1 MRAMPIRT
9 SSAIAACAALG
20 LLLASCSSTPPP
32 SRTVK
37 QSGPTVKAIPGLNI
51 NRAHKDG
58 APWWD
63 VDVSRI
69 PDAIPTLHTGPYK
82 ANPYTVLGKTYFP
95 LSDSRTYSQTG
106 TASWYG
112 TKFHGQNTANGEVY
126 DLYGMSAAHKTLPLP
141 SYVRVTNLDNNRTVI
156 LRVNDRGPFYSDR
169 IIDLSYAAAKKLG
182 YAENGTARVKVEG
195 IDPSQYWA
203 QRGKPAPLM
212 LDQPQ
217 VASSNPPPQQPAA
230 PVITASAG
238 TIEQWTPPPQ
248 QHAAPVTPVPIDAKK
263 NASGQASGLFLQVGA
278 FANPDAAELLRSKLS
293 GMVRAP
299 VFVSSIAR
307 NQQTLYRVRMGPVD
321 TPGEAQQLQNSVR
334 SANLGSPSVVTSDQ

>member
-1 MRAMPIRT
+1 MRALPMNKPLKLM
-9 SSAIAACAALG
+9 AFAALAV
-20 LLLASCSSTPPP
+20 LLASCSTSRAPTQKSSTAVR
-32 SRTVK
+32 S
-37 QSGPTVKAIPGLNI
+37 APGLDI

-69 PDAIPTLHTGPYK
+69 PDATPTLHTGPYK
-82 ANPYTVLGKTYFP
+82 AAPYSVLGKTYFP
-95 LSDSRTYSQTG
+95 LQESKTYVQSG

-182 YAENGTARVKVEG
+182 YAETGTARVKVEG
-195 IDPSQYWA
+195 IDPQQWWA
-203 QRGKPAPLM
+203 AKGRPAPLM
-212 LDQPQ
+212 LNEPK
-217 VASSNPPPQQPAA
+217 VAQNSA

-248 QHAAPVTPVPIDAKK
+248 QHAAPVVPVQLDTKK
-263 NASGQASGLFLQVGA
+263 NASAPASGQYLQVGA

-293 GMVRAP
+293 GMVSAP
-299 VFVSSIAR
+299 VFISSIVR
-307 NQQTLYRVRMGPVD
+307 NQQTLHRVRLGPIGS
-321 TPGEAQQLQNSVR
+321 PGEIQQVQNSVR
-334 SANLGSPSVVTSDQ
+334 LANLGSPSVVTE

>member
-1 MRAMPIRT
+1 MRALPINKPLKLM
-9 SSAIAACAALG
+9 ACAALAV
-20 LLLASCSSTPPP
+20 LVASCST
-32 SRTVK
+32 SRAPAQK
-37 QSGPTVKAIPGLNI
+37 PTTAVRTTPGLDI

-69 PDAIPTLHTGPYK
+69 PDATPTLHTGPYK
-82 ANPYTVLGKTYFP
+82 AAPYSVLGKTYFP
-95 LSDSRTYSQTG
+95 LQESKTYVQSG

-141 SYVRVTNLDNNRTVI
+141 SYVRVTNLDNNKTVI

-182 YAENGTARVKVEG
+182 YAETGTARVKVEG
-195 IDPSQYWA
+195 IDPQQWWA
-203 QRGKPAPLM
+203 AKGRPAPLM
-212 LDQPQ
+212 LNEPK
-217 VASSNPPPQQPAA
+217 VAQNSA

-238 TIEQWTPPPQ
+238 TVEQWTPPPQ
-248 QHAAPVTPVPIDAKK
+248 QHAAAVVPVQLADAKK
-263 NASGQASGLFLQVGA
+263 NASAPASGQYLQVGA

-293 GMVRAP
+293 GMVSAP
-299 VFVSSIAR
+299 VFISSIVR
-307 NQQTLYRVRMGPVD
+307 NQQTLHRVRMGPIGSPVKLPRYR
-321 TPGEAQQLQNSVR
+321 TVCAWPISVR
-334 SANLGSPSVVTSDQ
+334 RAL

>member
-1 MRAMPIRT
+1 MRSLPIKQPLKLMAFT
-9 SSAIAACAALG
+9 ALT
-20 LLLASCSSTPPP
+20 LLVASCSTNS
-32 SRTVK
+32 SR
-37 QSGPTVKAIPGLNI
+37 PTQQGNIIRAQPGLDI

-69 PDAIPTLHTGPYK
+69 PDAVPTLHTGPYK

-95 LSDSRTYSQTG
+95 LSDSASYNQTG

-182 YAENGTARVKVEG
+182 YAEIGTARVKVEG
-195 IDPSQYWA
+195 IDPGQYWA

-217 VASSNPPPQQPAA
+217 VAISGPTARPQPAA

-248 QHAAPVTPVPIDAKK
+248 QHAAPVSPVPIDAKK
-263 NASGQASGLFLQVGA
+263 NASGQVSGLFLQVGA

>member
-1 MRAMPIRT
+1 MQALPNNKPLKLV
-9 SSAIAACAALG
+9 AFAALAV
-20 LLLASCSSTPPP
+20 LVASCTT
-32 SRTVK
+32 SRT
-37 QSGPTVKAIPGLNI
+37 PTQKTPSTAVRAQPGLDI

-69 PDAIPTLHTGPYK
+69 PDATPTLHTGPYK

-95 LSDSRTYSQTG
+95 LQESKTYVASG

-141 SYVRVTNLDNNRTVI
+141 SYVRVTNLDNNKTVI

-182 YAENGTARVKVEG
+182 YAETGTARVKVEG
-195 IDPSQYWA
+195 IDPQQWWA
-203 QRGKPAPLM
+203 AKGRPAPLM
-212 LDQPQ
+212 LNEPQ
-217 VASSNPPPQQPAA
+217 VAQNSA

-238 TIEQWTPPPQ
+238 TVEQWTPPPQ
-248 QHAAPVTPVPIDAKK
+248 QHAAAVVPVQIDAKK
-263 NASGQASGLFLQVGA
+263 NASAPASGQYLQVGA

-293 GMVRAP
+293 SMVSAP
-299 VFVSSIAR
+299 VFISSIVR
-307 NQQTLYRVRMGPVD
+307 NQQTLHRVRLGPIGS
-321 TPGEAQQLQNSVR
+321 PGEVQQVQNSVR
-334 SANLGSPSVVTSDQ
+334 LANLGSPSLVTAE

>member
-1 MRAMPIRT
+1 MRALPMNKPLKLMAFAT
-9 SSAIAACAALG
+9 LAVLV
-20 LLLASCSSTPPP
+20 ASCSTSRAPSQKSSSTAVR
-32 SRTVK
+32 S
-37 QSGPTVKAIPGLNI
+37 APGLDI

-69 PDAIPTLHTGPYK
+69 PDATPTLHTGPYK

-95 LSDSRTYSQTG
+95 IQESKSYVASG

-141 SYVRVTNLDNNRTVI
+141 SYVRVTNLDNNKTVI

-182 YAENGTARVKVEG
+182 YAETGTARVKVEG
-195 IDPSQYWA
+195 IDPQAWWA
-203 QRGKPAPLM
+203 QRGRPAPLM
-212 LDQPQ
+212 LNEPQ
-217 VASSNPPPQQPAA
+217 VAQNNAPA
-230 PVITASAG
+230 ITASAG
-238 TIEQWTPPPQ
+238 TVEQWTPPPQ
-248 QHAAPVTPVPIDAKK
+248 QHAAAVVPVQIDAKK
-263 NASGQASGLFLQVGA
+263 NASAPASGQYLQVGA

-293 GMVRAP
+293 GMVSAP
-299 VFVSSIAR
+299 VFISSIVR
-307 NQQTLYRVRMGPVD
+307 NQQTLHRVRLGPIGS
-321 TPGEAQQLQNSVR
+321 PGEIQQVQNSVR
-334 SANLGSPSVVTSDQ
+334 LANLGSPSVVTAE

>member
-1 MRAMPIRT
+1 MRALPMNKPLKLM
-9 SSAIAACAALG
+9 AFVALAV
-20 LLLASCSSTPPP
+20 LVASCST
-32 SRTVK
+32 SR
-37 QSGPTVKAIPGLNI
+37 SPTQKSNTTAVRSAPGLDI

-69 PDAIPTLHTGPYK
+69 PDATPTLHTGPYK

-95 LSDSRTYSQTG
+95 LQESKTYVQSG

-141 SYVRVTNLDNNRTVI
+141 SYVRVTNLDNNKSVI

-182 YAENGTARVKVEG
+182 YAEIGTARVKVEG
-195 IDPSQYWA
+195 IDPQQWWA
-203 QRGKPAPLM
+203 AKGRPAPLM
-212 LDQPQ
+212 LNEPQ
-217 VASSNPPPQQPAA
+217 VAQNSA

-238 TIEQWTPPPQ
+238 TVEQWTPPPQ
-248 QHAAPVTPVPIDAKK
+248 QHAAAVVPVQIDAKK
-263 NASGQASGLFLQVGA
+263 NASAPASGQYLQVGA

-293 GMVRAP
+293 GMVSTP
-299 VFVSSIAR
+299 VFISSIVR
-307 NQQTLYRVRMGPVD
+307 NQQTLHRVRLGPIGSQ
-321 TPGEAQQLQNSVR
+321 GEIQQVQNSVR
-334 SANLGSPSVVTSDQ
+334 LANLGSPSVVTE

>member
-1 MRAMPIRT
+1 MRALPINKPLKLV
-9 SSAIAACAALG
+9 AFAALAV
-20 LLLASCSSTPPP
+20 LVASCSTSRAPTQKTPSTAV
-32 SRTVK
+32 RA
-37 QSGPTVKAIPGLNI
+37 QPGLDI

-69 PDAIPTLHTGPYK
+69 PDATPTLHTGPYK

-95 LSDSRTYSQTG
+95 LQESKTYVASG

-141 SYVRVTNLDNNRTVI
+141 SYVRVTNLDNNKSVI

-182 YAENGTARVKVEG
+182 YAETGTARVKVEG
-195 IDPSQYWA
+195 IDPQQWWA
-203 QRGKPAPLM
+203 AKGRPAPLM
-212 LDQPQ
+212 LNEPR
-217 VASSNPPPQQPAA
+217 VAQNSA

-248 QHAAPVTPVPIDAKK
+248 QHASDTVPVQISAKK
-263 NASGQASGLFLQVGA
+263 NASAPASGQYLQVGA

-293 GMVRAP
+293 GMVSAP
-299 VFVSSIAR
+299 VFISSIVR
-307 NQQTLYRVRMGPVD
+307 NQQTLHRVRLGPIGS
-321 TPGEAQQLQNSVR
+321 PGEIAQVQNSVR
-334 SANLGSPSVVTSDQ
+334 LANLGSPSVVTE

>member
-1 MRAMPIRT
+1 MRSLPIQQPLKLM
-9 SSAIAACAALG
+9 AFAALT
-20 LLLASCSSTPPP
+20 LLVVSCST
-32 SRTVK
+32 SR
-37 QSGPTVKAIPGLNI
+37 PTTQQGNVIRAQPGLDI

-95 LSDSRTYSQTG
+95 LSDSKAYVATG

-141 SYVRVTNLDNNRTVI
+141 SYVRVTNLDNSRSVI

-182 YAENGTARVKVEG
+182 YAEIGTARVKVEG
-195 IDPSQYWA
+195 IDPAQYWA

-217 VASSNPPPQQPAA
+217 VASSNPPPPRQQAAA

-248 QHAAPVTPVPIDAKK
+248 QHAAPVSPVPIDAKK
-263 NASGQASGLFLQVGA
+263 TL
-278 FANPDAAELLRSKLS
+278 PDSRLGCFSKWEPSQTRTLR
-293 GMVRAP
+293 
-299 VFVSSIAR
+299 
-307 NQQTLYRVRMGPVD
+307 NC
-321 TPGEAQQLQNSVR
+321 
-334 SANLGSPSVVTSDQ
+334 

>member
-1 MRAMPIRT
+1 MQALPMNKPLKLM
-9 SSAIAACAALG
+9 AFAALAV
-20 LLLASCSSTPPP
+20 LLASCSTSRAPTQKSPSTAV
-32 SRTVK
+32 RAT
-37 QSGPTVKAIPGLNI
+37 PGLDI

-69 PDAIPTLHTGPYK
+69 PDATPTLHSGPYK

-95 LSDSRTYSQTG
+95 LQESKTYVASG

-141 SYVRVTNLDNNRTVI
+141 SYVRVTNLDNNKSVI

-182 YAENGTARVKVEG
+182 YAEIGTARVKVEG
-195 IDPSQYWA
+195 IDPQQWWA
-203 QRGKPAPLM
+203 QKGRPAPLM
-212 LDQPQ
+212 LNEPQ
-217 VASSNPPPQQPAA
+217 VAQNSA

-238 TIEQWTPPPQ
+238 TVEQWTPPPQ
-248 QHAAPVTPVPIDAKK
+248 QHAAAVVPVQLDAKK
-263 NASGQASGLFLQVGA
+263 NASVPASGQYLQVGA

-293 GMVRAP
+293 GMVSAP
-299 VFVSSIAR
+299 VFISSIVR
-307 NQQTLYRVRMGPVD
+307 NQQTLHRVRLGPIGS
-321 TPGEAQQLQNSVR
+321 PGEIQQVQNSVR
-334 SANLGSPSVVTSDQ
+334 MANLGSPSLVTAE

>member
-1 MRAMPIRT
+1 MQAMPINKPLKLM
-9 SSAIAACAALG
+9 AFAALAM
-20 LLLASCSSTPPP
+20 LVASCSTSRAPTQKTTTAVRSTP
-32 SRTVK
+32 
-37 QSGPTVKAIPGLNI
+37 GLDI

-69 PDAIPTLHTGPYK
+69 PDATPTLHTGPYK
-82 ANPYTVLGKTYFP
+82 ASPYSVLGKTYFP
-95 LSDSRTYSQTG
+95 LQESKTYVQSG

-141 SYVRVTNLDNNRTVI
+141 SYVRVTNLDNNKSVI

-182 YAENGTARVKVEG
+182 YAEIGTARVKVEG
-195 IDPSQYWA
+195 IDPQAYWA
-203 QRGKPAPLM
+203 AKGRPAPLM
-212 LDQPQ
+212 LNEPQ
-217 VASSNPPPQQPAA
+217 VAQNSA

-238 TIEQWTPPPQ
+238 TVEQWTPPPQ
-248 QHAAPVTPVPIDAKK
+248 QHAAAVVPVQLDAKK
-263 NASGQASGLFLQVGA
+263 NASVPASGQYLQVGA

-293 GMVRAP
+293 GMVSAP
-299 VFVSSIAR
+299 VFISSIVR
-307 NQQTLYRVRMGPVD
+307 NQQTLHRVRLGPIGS
-321 TPGEAQQLQNSVR
+321 PGEIQQVQNSVR
-334 SANLGSPSVVTSDQ
+334 LANLGSPSVVTE

>member
-1 MRAMPIRT
+1 MQALPNNKPLKLV
-9 SSAIAACAALG
+9 AFAALAV
-20 LLLASCSSTPPP
+20 LVASCTT
-32 SRTVK
+32 SRT
-37 QSGPTVKAIPGLNI
+37 PTQKTPSTAVRAQPGLDI

-69 PDAIPTLHTGPYK
+69 PDATPTLHTGPYK

-95 LSDSRTYSQTG
+95 IQESKSYVASG

-141 SYVRVTNLDNNRTVI
+141 SYVRVTNLDNNKTVI

-182 YAENGTARVKVEG
+182 YAETGTARVKVEG
-195 IDPSQYWA
+195 IDPQQWWA
-203 QRGKPAPLM
+203 AKGRPAPLM
-212 LDQPQ
+212 LNEPQ
-217 VASSNPPPQQPAA
+217 VAQNSA

-238 TIEQWTPPPQ
+238 TVEQWTPPPQ
-248 QHAAPVTPVPIDAKK
+248 QHAAAVVPVQIDAKK
-263 NASGQASGLFLQVGA
+263 NASAPASGQYLQVGA

-293 GMVRAP
+293 GMVSAP
-299 VFVSSIAR
+299 VFISSIVR
-307 NQQTLYRVRMGPVD
+307 NQQTLHRVRLGPIGS
-321 TPGEAQQLQNSVR
+321 PGEIAQVQNSVR
-334 SANLGSPSVVTSDQ
+334 LANLGSPSVVTE

>member
-1 MRAMPIRT
+1 MLAMPICKPLKLL
-9 SSAIAACAALG
+9 AFAALS
-20 LLLASCSSTPPP
+20 LLVASCST
-32 SRTVK
+32 SRAPQQKPTNTVR
-37 QSGPTVKAIPGLNI
+37 SMPGLDI

-69 PDAIPTLHTGPYK
+69 PDATPTLHTGPYK

-95 LSDSRTYSQTG
+95 IQESKSYVASG

-141 SYVRVTNLDNNRTVI
+141 SYVRVTNLDNNRSVI

-182 YAENGTARVKVEG
+182 YAETGTARVKVEG
-195 IDPSQYWA
+195 IDPQQWWA
-203 QRGKPAPLM
+203 QRGRPAPLM
-212 LDQPQ
+212 LNEPQ
-217 VASSNPPPQQPAA
+217 VAQNSA
-230 PVITASAG
+230 PVITSSAG
-238 TIEQWTPPPQ
+238 TVEQWTPPPQ
-248 QHAAPVTPVPIDAKK
+248 QHAAAVVPVQVK
-263 NASGQASGLFLQVGA
+263 NGSAAASGQYLQVGA

-293 GMVRAP
+293 SMVSAP
-299 VFVSSIAR
+299 VFISSIVR
-307 NQQTLYRVRMGPVD
+307 NQQTLHRVRLGPFGS
-321 TPGEAQQLQNSVR
+321 PGETQQAQNSVR
-334 SANLGSPSVVTSDQ
+334 LANLGQASVVTAE

>member
-1 MRAMPIRT
+1 MRALPMNKPLKLMAFAALAVLVASCSTSRAPTQKTSGTAVRAMP
-9 SSAIAACAALG
+9 G
-20 LLLASCSSTPPP
+20 LD
-32 SRTVK
+32 
-37 QSGPTVKAIPGLNI
+37 I

-69 PDAIPTLHTGPYK
+69 PDATPTLHSGPYK

-95 LSDSRTYSQTG
+95 LQDSKTYVASG

-141 SYVRVTNLDNNRTVI
+141 SYVRVTNLDNNRSVV

-182 YAENGTARVKVEG
+182 YAEIGTARVKVEG
-195 IDPSQYWA
+195 IDPQQWWA
-203 QRGKPAPLM
+203 AKGRPAPLM
-212 LDQPQ
+212 LNEPQ
-217 VASSNPPPQQPAA
+217 VAQNAA
-230 PVITASAG
+230 PTITASAG
-238 TIEQWTPPPQ
+238 TVEQWTPPPQ
-248 QHAAPVTPVPIDAKK
+248 QHASDTVPVPVSAKK
-263 NASGQASGLFLQVGA
+263 NASVPASGQYLQVGA

-293 GMVRAP
+293 GMVSAP
-299 VFVSSIAR
+299 VFISSIVR
-307 NQQTLYRVRMGPVD
+307 NQQTLHRVRLGPMGS
-321 TPGEAQQLQNSVR
+321 PGEIQQVQNSVR
-334 SANLGSPSVVTSDQ
+334 MANLGSPSLVTAE